1 MKTIDTDKLGRA
13 MGELLSLVR
22 RLRAPDGCPW
32 DAKQNNHTIKVYLI
46 EEAYEVLDAIENS
59 SPAETRGELGDLLF
73 QIVFLAALAE
83 ERGEFDFT
91 DVVEKI
97 TEKMIHRHPHVFSDA
112 KVETAEQVA
121 VNWAR
126 IKREEAGALEPV
138 SFSLK
143 SVPNGLPALLRAHR
157 LSERAA
163 KTGFDW
169 ADREEIREKVL
180 EEVEELKN
188 AVSDED
194 EQAVM
199 EEMGD
204 LLFSLVNMSRHW
216 GMNAEDLLRSANRK
230 FLSRFERM
238 EKHLNQ
244 MGVAMEEAN
253 VDQMNG
259 AWEEVKKQGSE
270 KRPEKRTEDAF
281 MGS

>member
-1 MKTIDTDKLGRA
+1 MKKINTDKLGRA
-13 MGELLSLVR
+13 MGDLLSLVM
-22 RLRAPDGCPW
+22 RLRAPEGCPW
-32 DAKQNNHTIKVYLI
+32 DAKQTDASIKNYLI
-46 EEAYEVLDAIENS
+46 EEAYEVLDAVENS
-59 SPAETRGELGDLLF
+59 TPSEIRGELGDLLF

-97 TEKMIHRHPHVFSDA
+97 TAKMIHRHPHVFSDA
-112 KVETAEQVA
+112 RVETAEQVA

-126 IKREEAGALEPV
+126 IKREEGDAEEPV
-138 SFSLK
+138 SSSLK
-143 SVPNGLPALLRAHR
+143 NVPNGLPALLRAHR

-169 ADREEIREKVL
+169 TGREEIWQKVL
-180 EEVEELKN
+180 EEVEELKR

-194 EQAVM
+194 EPAVI

-230 FLSRFERM
+230 FLNRFEGM
-238 EKHLNQ
+238 EKLLNQ
-244 MGVAMEEAN
+244 MGVSMEKASVN
-253 VDQMNG
+253 QMNG
-259 AWEEVKKQGSE
+259 AWEKVKKQG
-270 KRPEKRTEDAF
+270 
-281 MGS
+281 